1 MFDSEHFPGSFYPR
15 GSRPGVVEIESRVA
29 DSTLA
34 ELRRRGHDVEVH
46 EPWSLGRLSAV
57 SRAPD
62 GMLRAGA
69 NPRGMQG
76 YAAGR

>member
-1 MFDSEHFPGSFYPR
+1 MIEDRAGSETIG
-15 GSRPGVVEIESRVA
+15 
-29 DSTLA
+29 D
-34 ELRRRGHDVEVH
+34 LRARGHDVEVG
-46 EPWSLGRLSAV
+46 EPWSIGRLSAV

-62 GMLRAGA
+62 GVLRAGA

>member
-1 MFDSEHFPGSFYPR
+1 M
-15 GSRPGVVEIESRVA
+15 VA
-29 DSTLA
+29 D
-34 ELRRRGHDVEVH
+34 LRRRGHDVTVTDD
-46 EPWSLGRLSAV
+46 WSLGRVSAV
-57 SRAPD
+57 ARDPD